1 MCANRIAQNG
11 SDLAIDSQ
19 GTFGDC
25 EMCANRI
32 AQNGSDLAID
42 SQGTFGD
49 CEIKKILEA
58 ICYEI
63 TQ

>member
-1 MCANRIAQNG
+1 
-11 SDLAIDSQ
+11 
-19 GTFGDC
+19 
-25 EMCANRI
+25 MCANRI

-49 CEIKKILEA
+49 CEIKKILEV
-58 ICYEI
+58 ICYDI